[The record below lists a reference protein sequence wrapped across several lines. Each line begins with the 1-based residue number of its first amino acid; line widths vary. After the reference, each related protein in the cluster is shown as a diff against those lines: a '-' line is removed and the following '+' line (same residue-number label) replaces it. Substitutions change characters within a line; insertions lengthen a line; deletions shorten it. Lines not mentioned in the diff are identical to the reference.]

1 MGNLWYNEPK
11 TIDTAC
17 DVLGDIIMMSA
28 SMQYGGWSTRIDD
41 LLAPYVEKSYTIY
54 KDELLGYGL
63 TPEKAEEI
71 ALEKANRDLEQGL
84 QGLEYKL
91 NSVASSRGDY
101 PFTSFALG
109 LGTSRFEK
117 MVSIAALNVRRRGQ
131 GKEGNK
137 KPVLFPKLIFLY
149 DENLHGEGKELEDV
163 FEVAIS
169 CSQKSMYPDYLS
181 LTGDSYVGEMYKK
194 YGEVVYP
201 MG

>member
-1 MGNLWYNEPK
+1 M
-11 TIDTAC
+11 
-17 DVLGDIIMMSA
+17 
-28 SMQYGGWSTRIDD
+28 GWSTRIDD
-41 LLAPYVEKSYTIY
+41 LLAPYVEKSYNMY
-54 KDELLGYGL
+54 KEELLGYGL
-63 TPEKAEEI
+63 THEKAEEI

-109 LGTSRFEK
+109 LGASRFEK
-117 MVSIAALNVRRRGQ
+117 MVSMAALNVRMRGQ

-149 DENLHGEGKELEDV
+149 DENLHGVGKELEDV
-163 FEVAIS
+163 FDTSVN
-169 CSQKSMYPDYLS
+169 CSLKAMYPDYLS
-181 LTGDSYVGEMYKK
+181 LSGDSYVSEMYKK

>member
-1 MGNLWYNEPK
+1 M
-11 TIDTAC
+11 
-17 DVLGDIIMMSA
+17 
-28 SMQYGGWSTRIDD
+28 
-41 LLAPYVEKSYTIY
+41 
-54 KDELLGYGL
+54 
-63 TPEKAEEI
+63 
-71 ALEKANRDLEQGL
+71 
-84 QGLEYKL
+84 
-91 NSVASSRGDY
+91 
-101 PFTSFALG
+101 
-109 LGTSRFEK
+109 
-117 MVSIAALNVRRRGQ
+117 AALNVRRRGQ

-163 FEVAIS
+163 FEAAIS